1 MKQIL
6 TTDCTEDTAAF
17 LQVSHDTTPMSEQRL
32 NVQNLPQEIDAQE
45 LSASTVIVVDLLRA
59 TTTICFALA
68 AGASEVVPFRTIEE
82 TLAAA
87 DLLGREKVVLGGE
100 RGGRRIAG
108 FDLGNSPREY
118 TPQAVRG
125 RPVYITTTNG
135 TRALFHAR
143 FARRVLVGS
152 IVNLSAV
159 VASVKDEPHIDI
171 LCAGTDGRET
181 REDILA
187 AGAMVHELRSSA
199 SGRFQASSKA
209 ERALAEWQ
217 RLLQSARDSNRT
229 ESKQLA
235 IVLRETQGGRNLL
248 EIGLD
253 QDLVDCAE
261 IDRLTIVPVL
271 DIAAWRIRLA
281 Q

>member
-1 MKQIL
+1 
-6 TTDCTEDTAAF
+6 
-17 LQVSHDTTPMSEQRL
+17 
-32 NVQNLPQEIDAQE
+32 
-45 LSASTVIVVDLLRA
+45 
-59 TTTICFALA
+59 
-68 AGASEVVPFRTIEE
+68 
-82 TLAAA
+82 
-87 DLLGREKVVLGGE
+87 
-100 RGGRRIAG
+100 
-108 FDLGNSPREY
+108 
-118 TPQAVRG
+118 
-125 RPVYITTTNG
+125 
-135 TRALFHAR
+135 
-143 FARRVLVGS
+143 
-152 IVNLSAV
+152 VNLSAV